1 MSSIDRAAAHGF
13 SKTFAALT
21 LPPPARSPVRLHGPR
36 TRSLHVARGTDV
48 LVAGNRYDSWY
59 LNHNGWLVRYKVLH
73 SGARQ
78 ILDFILPG
86 ESFGLQACVFRSS
99 LYSVVSITPASL
111 TAIPFDMIDTVLE
124 QGIHLSKALLW
135 SAICESARLGEHV
148 IDSGRRSAYERL
160 SHFFLELFVRLK
172 RAGLTE
178 GMSFHAPLTQELIG
192 DALGLTAIHV
202 NRTLRCLRQDK
213 LVALDGKKVTI
224 LDFEALSL
232 LSDFEN
238 SYLGEN
244 ARALWTG

>member
-1 MSSIDRAAAHGF
+1 MSNIDRAAQF
-13 SKTFAALT
+13 SKPFAALT
-21 LPPPARSPVRLHGPR
+21 LPPPTQPRVPLHGHAGRP
-36 TRSLHVARGTDV
+36 LYVAKGTDV

-73 SGARQ
+73 RGTRQ
-78 ILDFILPG
+78 ILDFVLPG
-86 ESFGLQACVFRSS
+86 ETFGLQACVFRSS
-99 LYSVVSITPASL
+99 LYSVVTITPASL
-111 TAIPFDMIDTVLE
+111 TAIPFAVMDTMLDSG
-124 QGIHLSKALLW
+124 QHLSKALLW
-135 SAICESARLGEHV
+135 SAMCEAARLGEHV

-172 RAGLTE
+172 SAGLTV

-213 LVALDGKKVTI
+213 LVAVDGKKVTI

-238 SYLGEN
+238 TYLGEN
-244 ARALWTG
+244 ARALCTG

>member
-1 MSSIDRAAAHGF
+1 MSSIDRAAACGL

-21 LPPPARSPVRLHGPR
+21 LPPLAHSPVRPHGHR
-36 TRSLHVARGTDV
+36 TRFLRVAKGTDV

-59 LNHNGWLVRYKVLH
+59 LNHDGWLVRYKVLH

-86 ESFGLQACVFRSS
+86 ETFGIQACVFRCS
-99 LYSVVSITPASL
+99 LYSVVTITPASL
-111 TAIPFDMIDTVLE
+111 TAVPFDMIDSMLE
-124 QGIHLSKALLW
+124 QGLSKALLW

-172 RAGLTE
+172 RAGLTA
-178 GMSFHAPLTQELIG
+178 GMSFQAPLTQELIG

-202 NRTLRCLRQDK
+202 NRTLRSLREDK
-213 LVALDGKKVTI
+213 LVAMDGKKVTI
-224 LDFEALSL
+224 IDFEALSL

-244 ARALWTG
+244 ARALWTE

>member
-1 MSSIDRAAAHGF
+1 MSSVDRAGAYGF
-13 SKTFAALT
+13 SKTIAALT
-21 LPPPARSPVRLHGPR
+21 LPPPALSPVRLRGPR
-36 TRSLHVARGTDV
+36 TRSLHVAKGTDV
-48 LVAGNRYDSWY
+48 LVAGKRYDSWY
-59 LNHNGWLVRYKVLH
+59 LNHDGWLVRYKVLH

-78 ILDFILPG
+78 VLDFILPG
-86 ESFGLQACVFRSS
+86 ETFGLQACVFRSS
-99 LYSVVSITPASL
+99 LYSVVTITPASL
-111 TAIPFDMIDTVLE
+111 TVIPFDMIDMVLE

-172 RAGLTE
+172 RVGLTT
-178 GMSFHAPLTQELIG
+178 GMSFQAPLTQELIA

-213 LVALDGKKVTI
+213 LVALDEKKVTI

-238 SYLGEN
+238 SYLGED
-244 ARALWTG
+244 ARALWSG

>member
-1 MSSIDRAAAHGF
+1 MSSIDRTAAQRF
-13 SKTFAALT
+13 SKTFVPVT
-21 LPPPARSPVRLHGPR
+21 LPPLMQSAVLRHGPR
-36 TRSLHVARGTDV
+36 TRSLHVAKGTDV

-59 LNHNGWLVRYKVLH
+59 VNHNGWLMRYKVLH
-73 SGARQ
+73 SGSRQ

-86 ESFGLQACVFRSS
+86 ETFGLQACVFKSS
-99 LYSVVSITPASL
+99 LYSVVTITPASL
-111 TAIPFDMIDTVLE
+111 TAVPLEMIDTMLD
-124 QGIHLSKALLW
+124 QGLHLSKALLW

-148 IDSGRRSAYERL
+148 IDSSRRSAYERL

-172 RAGLTE
+172 NVGLTV
-178 GMSFHAPLTQELIG
+178 GMSFESPLTQELIA

-213 LVALDGKKVTI
+213 LVAMDGKKVTI

-238 SYLGEN
+238 SYLGED
-244 ARALWTG
+244 ARALCSR

>member
-1 MSSIDRAAAHGF
+1 MSSIDRAAQF

-21 LPPPARSPVRLHGPR
+21 LPPRARPPAPLHGPAGR
-36 TRSLHVARGTDV
+36 PLYVAKGTEV

-73 SGARQ
+73 RGTRQ
-78 ILDFILPG
+78 ILDFVLPG

-99 LYSVVSITPASL
+99 LYSVVAITPASL
-111 TAIPFDMIDTVLE
+111 TAVPFAVMDTVLDSG
-124 QGIHLSKALLW
+124 QSKALLW
-135 SAICESARLGEHV
+135 SAMCEAARLGEHV

-172 RAGLTE
+172 SAGLTV

-213 LVALDGKKVTI
+213 LVAVDGKKVTI
-224 LDFEALSL
+224 LDFETLSL
-232 LSDFEN
+232 LSDFES

-244 ARALWTG
+244 ARAHWTG